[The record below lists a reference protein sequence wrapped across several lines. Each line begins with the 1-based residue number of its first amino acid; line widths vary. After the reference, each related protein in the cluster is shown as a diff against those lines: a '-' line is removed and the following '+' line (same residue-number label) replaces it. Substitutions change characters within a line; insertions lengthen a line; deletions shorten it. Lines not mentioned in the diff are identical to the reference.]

1 MSIATPPGDVTI
13 LNRLIRPE
21 ENMLP
26 LAAARAILKLN
37 FGADD
42 RRRMRELSAKAREG
56 ALTSAEQ
63 GEIDSY
69 ERVGHLLGLLHSKA
83 RRSLQRHEGR
93 G

>member
-63 GEIDSY
+63 GEIDCKGIFA
-69 ERVGHLLGLLHSKA
+69 VM
-83 RRSLQRHEGR
+83 SLSLFCLIGQSI
-93 G
+93 